1 MDAQD
6 KALYAQLD
14 DIIAHITAE
23 GGSLVEILHD
33 AQQLFGY
40 LSQEVQLYIS
50 RKLHLP
56 VSKISGVVT
65 FSPVFKETP
74 AGQKNI
80 SVCLGTACFL
90 NGSSEVLKAI
100 ENKLGIEVDQ
110 TTADG
115 KYTLHAARC
124 VGACGQAPVVMIDD
138 EIFGKVKPGDIERLF
153 ETV

>member
-1 MDAQD
+1 MDEQT
-6 KALYAQLD
+6 KELYAQLD
-14 DIIAHITAE
+14 DIIAHITDAS
-23 GGSLVEILHD
+23 GSLVEILHE

-40 LSQEVQLYIS
+40 LSHDVQLYIS

-65 FSPVFKETP
+65 FSPVFKESP
-74 AGQKNI
+74 AGQKSI

-90 NGSSEVLKAI
+90 NGSSEVLKAM
-100 ENKLGIEVDQ
+100 EKKLGIEVDQ
-110 TTADG
+110 TTPDG

-138 EIFGKVKPGDIERLF
+138 EIYGGVKPGDIDKLF